1 MKTIQAYQTE
11 DGKVFQTEIEAA
23 NHEASKAL
31 MPEIEE
37 FMISDACKYN
47 NQAHA
52 KICRNTV
59 VAWVLW
65 QARKN

>member
-11 DGKVFQTEIEAA
+11 DGKVFQTELEAL
-23 NHEASKAL
+23 NHEKSKEL

-37 FMISDACKYN
+37 FMISHSKYN

-65 QARKN
+65 KAKK